1 MLLIPVGKALPCIQE
16 FLAARDGAPIKNYSD
31 ERNTSALLLEALRTG
46 ELLILYAVG
55 VAGRPSRN

>member
-1 MLLIPVGKALPCIQE
+1 MILIPLSDSLPRIQE
-16 FLAARDGAPIKNYSD
+16 FLAARDGAPIQKYAD
-31 ERNTSALLLEALRTG
+31 EQNTSAMLVEALRTG